1 MKIKLGSK
9 VKDRVSGFT
18 GIVESRIEYLNG
30 CIQYGVVPKVGKD
43 NKKGESL
50 WVDEEQIEIIG
61 KGVTTESK
69 PSGGGFREH
78 PIH

>member
-9 VKDRVSGFT
+9 VKDIVTGFT
-18 GIVESRIEYLNG
+18 GIAVARLECLNK
-30 CIQYGVVPKVGKD
+30 CIQYEVIPKVDKD
-43 NKKGESL
+43 NKKEKSE
-50 WVDEEQIEIIG
+50 WIDEEQLKVIG